1 MFLQLMYECPIP
13 IYLFVLAVFFSLIKL
28 SHVKAEGLFLRE
40 KIIHLAYIKE
50 QFSVGG
56 LQGFVTKHEA
66 PPKCIKKGIGLTYY
80 FSVLVLN

>member
-1 MFLQLMYECPIP
+1 MYECPIP
-13 IYLFVLAVFFSLIKL
+13 IYLFVLAVFLSLIKL

-56 LQGFVTKHEA
+56 LQVFHVTKHEA
-66 PPKCIKKGIGLTYY
+66 PPKCIKKGIGLTY
-80 FSVLVLN
+80 SLC